1 MIYCHTEARHSW
13 RVTTMTFRS
22 IPTVVIASALLTLCD
37 ANQCFC
43 APPTQDPIQHF
54 RQTLQMVASD
64 PPDTCAGYYTEGPK
78 ARVES
83 TLFSLANDIVTAELN
98 ATPAGPKPPVERAIE
113 ALKNLERMSAK
124 INAAWP
130 KENRFH
136 FQVLDISP
144 VIVIGVSFR
153 ARARFFVVGIH
164 EDPKWN
170 PKRLWVNV
178 GNDEESLD
186 PTRIECRF
194 KIDLYPLH
202 RGPSGN
208 ARFLAM
214 FSYIPYSGITQGIVY
229 DAMEW
234 NPKYSGH
241 IEQIIE
247 QKGEFGLDEVPDG
260 HSPAANDPSAPV
272 GVFRTDGSLITLPY
286 CWRSPIDTGDHPDMC
301 AVDSYDLS
309 GDDLKFR
316 SRAYNQPDLLPIAK
330 AIEYAE
336 KRDYQAVLGY
346 CSSDDIAH
354 RMVRDLPYSVYA
366 GDLQITRKSEG
377 KEHVEMGFPN
387 LYHFDIEERDGRWL
401 IVAFSE

>member
-1 MIYCHTEARHSW
+1 
-13 RVTTMTFRS
+13 MTVRS
-22 IPTVVIASALLTLCD
+22 IPTVVIVSALLALCD

-43 APPTQDPIQHF
+43 APPTQDPVQHF
-54 RQTLQMVASD
+54 RQTLQMIASD

-98 ATPAGPKPPVERAIE
+98 ATPAGPKPPVERATE

-124 INAAWP
+124 IHAAWP

-186 PTRIECRF
+186 PTRIGCRF
-194 KIDLYPLH
+194 VIDLYPLH

-208 ARFLAM
+208 ARFLAT
-214 FSYIPYSGITQGIVY
+214 FSYIPCSGITQGIVY

-234 NPKYSGH
+234 DPKNSGH

-247 QKGEFGLDEVPDG
+247 QKGEFGLDEVPNG
-260 HSPAANDPSAPV
+260 HSPTPKYPSDPI
-272 GVFRTDGSLITLPY
+272 GVLRTDGSLITLPY

-301 AVDSYDLS
+301 AVDTYDLN
-309 GDDLKFR
+309 GDDLKFH
-316 SRAYNQPDLLPIAK
+316 SRVYNQPDLLPIAR

-354 RMVRDLPYSVYA
+354 RMVRDLPYSVNA
-366 GDLQITRKSEG
+366 GDLQVTRNGEG

-387 LYHFDIEERDGRWL
+387 TYHFDIEKRDDRWL

>member
-1 MIYCHTEARHSW
+1 
-13 RVTTMTFRS
+13 MTFRS
-22 IPTVVIASALLTLCD
+22 TPTTVITSVLLALCG

-43 APPTQDPIQHF
+43 APPKQDPIQNF
-54 RQTLQMVASD
+54 RQTLQMIASD

-78 ARVES
+78 ARAES
-83 TLFSLANDIVTAELN
+83 TLFGLADDIVTAELN
-98 ATPAGPKPPVERAIE
+98 ATPAGPKPPVERATE

-153 ARARFFVVGIH
+153 ARARFFAVGIH

-186 PTRIECRF
+186 PTRIGCRF

-208 ARFLAM
+208 ARFLSKFIYDPCAGLIQ
-214 FSYIPYSGITQGIVY
+214 SVSY
-229 DAMEW
+229 DAYEW
-234 NPKYSGH
+234 NPKNSGSL
-241 IEQIIE
+241 EQIVK
-247 QKGEFGLDEVPDG
+247 QQGDFGQLESAGYPPSPD
-260 HSPAANDPSAPV
+260 DPFAQIAQL
-272 GVFRTDGSLITLPY
+272 RTEGPLISLRY
-286 CWRSPIDTGDHPDMC
+286 CWFSAIDQGDNPDMC
-301 AVDSYDLS
+301 AVDTYDLS
-309 GDDLKFR
+309 GDEIRFR
-316 SRAYNQPDLLPIAK
+316 SREYNRPDLLPIAK

-346 CSSDDIAH
+346 CSSEDIAR
-354 RMVRDLPYSVYA
+354 RMVRDIPYFVFFGGELYV
-366 GDLQITRKSEG
+366 TPKSEG

-387 LYHFDIEERDGRWL
+387 LYRFDIEERNGRWL